1 MKKVNKKALIASTV
15 AMAVLPFTTGKA
27 ESNGDW
33 VARSVDEI
41 RADISTSEN
50 KQTYTI
56 KYGDTLSTIAEAL
69 NVDVTVLANLNQ
81 ISNIDLIFP
90 GTVLTTTVNDQNQV
104 TGVEIQ
110 TPTAGNAGATV
121 TTSADLTNNQIKV
134 DNQTVA
140 VGDLTKPV
148 ADESNQ
154 AVELPQA
161 PAVVA
166 AVAEQVSES
175 LPTPAAPAETPA
187 PAAPVAEEAPVVEEA
202 PAQPAAAPAEV
213 AAPVEAPVVEEAPA
227 APVAEP
233 APVVEV
239 PAEPE
244 VTAVASTPQY
254 GAPAPV
260 VDTTASTP
268 STATP
273 TSNEGLRPQT
283 IKFKEQVIN
292 ELGLTDIGGYRPGDP
307 EDHGKGLAI
316 DVMVPESSAIGDQV
330 AQYAIDH
337 MQENGISYIIWKQRF
352 YAPVNNIYGPA
363 NTWNEMPDRGSV
375 TENHYDHV
383 HVSFYE

>member
-110 TPTAGNAGATV
+110 TPTAGNADATV

-154 AVELPQA
+154 PVELPQT

-166 AVAEQVSES
+166 AVADKVSES
-175 LPTPAAPAETPA
+175 LPTPETPA
-187 PAAPVAEEAPVVEEA
+187 PAAPVAEEAPAPVVEEA
-202 PAQPAAAPAEV
+202 PAQPAATPAEV

-375 TENHYDHV
+375 TENHSDHV

>member
-110 TPTAGNAGATV
+110 TPTAGNGDATV

-154 AVELPQA
+154 PVELPQT

-166 AVAEQVSES
+166 AVADKVSES
-175 LPTPAAPAETPA
+175 LPTPETPA
-187 PAAPVAEEAPVVEEA
+187 PAAPVAEEAPAPVVEEA
-202 PAQPAAAPAEV
+202 PAQPAATPAEV
-213 AAPVEAPVVEEAPA
+213 AAPVEAPVVEEAPV

-316 DVMVPESSAIGDQV
+316 DVMVPESSEIGDRV

>member
-1 MKKVNKKALIASTV
+1 M
-15 AMAVLPFTTGKA
+15 
-27 ESNGDW
+27 
-33 VARSVDEI
+33 
-41 RADISTSEN
+41 
-50 KQTYTI
+50 
-56 KYGDTLSTIAEAL
+56 
-69 NVDVTVLANLNQ
+69 
-81 ISNIDLIFP
+81 
-90 GTVLTTTVNDQNQV
+90 
-104 TGVEIQ
+104 
-110 TPTAGNAGATV
+110 
-121 TTSADLTNNQIKV
+121 
-134 DNQTVA
+134 
-140 VGDLTKPV
+140 
-148 ADESNQ
+148 
-154 AVELPQA
+154 
-161 PAVVA
+161 
-166 AVAEQVSES
+166 AEQVSES
-175 LPTPAAPAETPA
+175 LPTPVAPAETPA
-187 PAAPVAEEAPVVEEA
+187 PAAPVAEEAPAPVVEEA
-202 PAQPAAAPAEV
+202 PAQPATAPAEV

-273 TSNEGLRPQT
+273 TSNEGLQPQT

-307 EDHGKGLAI
+307 EDHGKGLAV

-352 YAPVNNIYGPA
+352 YAPVDNIYGPA

>member
-110 TPTAGNAGATV
+110 TPTTGNGDATV

-154 AVELPQA
+154 SVELPQT

-166 AVAEQVSES
+166 AVADKVSES
-175 LPTPAAPAETPA
+175 LPTPETPA
-187 PAAPVAEEAPVVEEA
+187 PAAPVAEEAPAPVVEEA
-202 PAQPAAAPAEV
+202 PAQPAATPAEV

-254 GAPAPV
+254 GAPAPI

-273 TSNEGLRPQT
+273 TSNEGLQPQT
-283 IKFKEQVIN
+283 IRFKEQVIN

-307 EDHGKGLAI
+307 EDHGKGLAV
-316 DVMVPESSAIGDQV
+316 DVMVPESSEIGDRV
-330 AQYAIDH
+330 AKYAIDH
-337 MQENGISYIIWKQRF
+337 IEENGISYIIWKQRF
-352 YAPVNNIYGPA
+352 YAPVDNIYGPA

-383 HVSFYE
+383 HVSFNP

>member
-110 TPTAGNAGATV
+110 TPTTGNGDATV

-154 AVELPQA
+154 PVELPQT

-166 AVAEQVSES
+166 AVADKVSES
-175 LPTPAAPAETPA
+175 LPTPETPA
-187 PAAPVAEEAPVVEEA
+187 PAAPVAEEAPAPVVEEA
-202 PAQPAAAPAEV
+202 PAQPAATPAEV

-254 GAPAPV
+254 GAPAPI

-273 TSNEGLRPQT
+273 TSNEGLQPQT
-283 IKFKEQVIN
+283 IRFKEQVIN

-316 DVMVPESSAIGDQV
+316 DVMVPESSEIGDRV
-330 AQYAIDH
+330 AKYAIDH
-337 MQENGISYIIWKQRF
+337 IEENGISYIIWKQRF
-352 YAPVNNIYGPA
+352 YAPVDNIYGPA

-383 HVSFYE
+383 HVSFNP

>member
-110 TPTAGNAGATV
+110 TPTAGNADATV

-166 AVAEQVSES
+166 AVADQVSES
-175 LPTPAAPAETPA
+175 LPTPEAPAETPA
-187 PAAPVAEEAPVVEEA
+187 PAPVVEEA

-273 TSNEGLRPQT
+273 TSNEGLQPQT
-283 IKFKEQVIN
+283 IRFKEQVIN

-307 EDHGKGLAI
+307 EDHGKGLAV

-337 MQENGISYIIWKQRF
+337 IQENGISYIIWKQRF
-352 YAPVNNIYGPA
+352 YAPVDNIYGPA

-383 HVSFYE
+383 HVSFNP

>member
-110 TPTAGNAGATV
+110 TPTTGNGDATV

-154 AVELPQA
+154 PVELPQT

-166 AVAEQVSES
+166 AVADKVSES
-175 LPTPAAPAETPA
+175 LPTPETPA
-187 PAAPVAEEAPVVEEA
+187 PAAPVAEEAPAPVVEEA
-202 PAQPAAAPAEV
+202 PAQPAATPAEV
-213 AAPVEAPVVEEAPA
+213 AAPVATPVVEEAPA

-273 TSNEGLRPQT
+273 TSNEGLQPQT
-283 IKFKEQVIN
+283 IRFKEQVIN

-307 EDHGKGLAI
+307 EDHGKGLAV
-316 DVMVPESSAIGDQV
+316 DVMVPESSEIGDQV
-330 AQYAIDH
+330 AQYAINH
-337 MQENGISYIIWKQRF
+337 IEENGISYIIWKQRF
-352 YAPVNNIYGPA
+352 YAPFDNIYGPA

-383 HVSFYE
+383 HVSFNP

>member
-110 TPTAGNAGATV
+110 TPTAGNADATV

-166 AVAEQVSES
+166 AVADQVSES
-175 LPTPAAPAETPA
+175 LPTPEAPAETPA
-187 PAAPVAEEAPVVEEA
+187 PAPVVEEA

-213 AAPVEAPVVEEAPA
+213 AAPVAAPAETPAPA

-337 MQENGISYIIWKQRF
+337 MQENGISYIIWKQHF